1 MSANHRN
8 YIVFEDLHR
17 DHLLPFVFTKPVAEI
32 RIGILTIREKWEKW
46 SGQSFSHLTQEYLQE
61 KFPLVSGEENIV
73 INGSVTPNASL
84 VSEIQELNCNEA
96 LVRENLLV
104 AACLDRFSLENFG
117 RQIPEGCT
125 VKQVRADFRHISKLW
140 HIFKFNG
147 EELQSDFSLI
157 TAGRTSQPIS
167 TTNQLINPENIFAEE
182 GARVECSIINASTG
196 PVYIGRNSEI
206 MEGAIVRGSLAL
218 CEGAKIKMGARIY
231 GPTTI
236 GPYSKAGGEVTNTV
250 FMSYTNK
257 VHDGYMGNS
266 VIGDWCNI
274 GAGSN
279 TSNLKNNYTLVRL
292 WNYATGREEETG
304 LQFCGLFMGDYS
316 RCGINTMF
324 NTGTIVGVSSN
335 IYGSGYPG
343 SFIPSFSWGGAAGF
357 ETYRVGKAI
366 DTIGNGLSRRQ
377 LEFTETDKKIIN
389 RVFSLTGRYRKS
401 I

>member
-1 MSANHRN
+1 
-8 YIVFEDLHR
+8 
-17 DHLLPFVFTKPVAEI
+17 
-32 RIGILTIREKWEKW
+32 
-46 SGQSFSHLTQEYLQE
+46 
-61 KFPLVSGEENIV
+61 
-73 INGSVTPNASL
+73 
-84 VSEIQELNCNEA
+84 
-96 LVRENLLV
+96 
-104 AACLDRFSLENFG
+104 
-117 RQIPEGCT
+117 
-125 VKQVRADFRHISKLW
+125 
-140 HIFKFNG
+140 
-147 EELQSDFSLI
+147 
-157 TAGRTSQPIS
+157 
-167 TTNQLINPENIFAEE
+167 
-182 GARVECSIINASTG
+182 
-196 PVYIGRNSEI
+196 
-206 MEGAIVRGSLAL
+206 
-218 CEGAKIKMGARIY
+218 
-231 GPTTI
+231 
-236 GPYSKAGGEVTNTV
+236 
-250 FMSYTNK
+250 MSYTNK